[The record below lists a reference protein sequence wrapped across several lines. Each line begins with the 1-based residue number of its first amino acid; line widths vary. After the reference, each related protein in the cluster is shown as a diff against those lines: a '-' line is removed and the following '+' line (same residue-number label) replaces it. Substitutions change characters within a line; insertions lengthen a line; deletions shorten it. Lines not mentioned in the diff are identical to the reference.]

1 MLSASKR
8 CWQLLALACL
18 LAAAGVS
25 SVAAGRSLQQS
36 FNPTLRQFVQITLSL
51 RGGCAAVEALNPT
64 ILNDMRLAAIADVR
78 AQLTANPTGIADL
91 EATLASVR
99 AGPVT
104 CAPVT
109 VRCVV
114 LVFFAFHPTL
124 Y

>member
-1 MLSASKR
+1 MLSASKCR
-8 CWQLLALACL
+8 QLLALACL

-78 AQLTANPTGIADL
+78 TQLTANPTGIADL

-109 VRCVV
+109 VRGDFLLFIVMNG
-114 LVFFAFHPTL
+114 
-124 Y
+124 